1 MEPCLTTES
10 PIRAAE
16 TTFTRL
22 LVPVDFSAGSRR
34 ALGAALVLRR
44 SLGSEVHLF
53 NLAELGGN
61 DEYLAGTGANP
72 VTPEELVEDTKARLL
87 RFVDNVF
94 PGHSREVTVHARMG
108 VDVVHGI
115 ERIAKEIGAT
125 LVLLGARQ
133 RESFFRTDIEKVVR
147 DLNGAVMLF
156 WVAEDVAAS

>member
-1 MEPCLTTES
+1 V
-10 PIRAAE
+10 AE
-16 TTFTRL
+16 TTFKRL

-53 NLAELGGN
+53 NLAELGEN
-61 DEYLAGTGANP
+61 DEYLACTGANS
-72 VTPEELVEDTKARLL
+72 VTPGELVEDTKARLR

-94 PGHSREVTVHARMG
+94 PGQAAEVTVHARMG

-115 ERIAKEIGAT
+115 ERIANDLGAT

-133 RESFFRTDIEKVVR
+133 RESLFRTDIEKVVR